1 MRPPRSLIGIALLLA
16 ALVLAGC
23 GGASEAGDPGP
34 TTALG
39 LLDASSS
46 PMPAASPIRG
56 GVTASMSPDP
66 STGPSPELCGRI
78 GTVQARLAELAALE
92 LRPTARVTLDIE
104 LSRVQA
110 AFSDMGQNVLDA
122 SGLDLDEAL
131 RRVGYRLDDL
141 ALAVEDFRTNSR
153 PREAANHVAEEATLF
168 ADTLAGFFLLAG
180 C

>member
-1 MRPPRSLIGIALLLA
+1 MAGVALLLA
-16 ALVLAGC
+16 ALVVAGC
-23 GGASEAGDPGP
+23 GGASEAGDPDP
-34 TTALG
+34 TTAVG
-39 LLDASSS
+39 LSDASRS

-66 STGPSPELCGRI
+66 STGPSAELCERI
-78 GTVQARLAELAALE
+78 GTVQTRLAELAALE

-110 AFSDMGQNVLDA
+110 AFSDMRQDVLDA
-122 SGLDLDEAL
+122 SGLDVDEAL

-141 ALAVEDFRTNSR
+141 TLAVEDFRTTSR

-168 ADTLAGFFLLAG
+168 GDALAGFFLLAG